1 MPATPDARAAAPA
14 SALVFDHGGRRI
26 GVALAL
32 PVVTTATPITTL
44 LARAGVPDWPAVD
57 RLVAE
62 WQPGALVVG
71 VPYHGASAT
80 PGTSEAAALVFAEAL
95 AARYPLPVTRIDE
108 TLSSVEASDRL
119 RAQRQSGAR
128 RHRVRNGD
136 IDAMAACVIAENW
149 LKTLHPTG
157 PR

>member
-1 MPATPDARAAAPA
+1 MPATPEAGRPG

-32 PVVTTATPITTL
+32 PAVATATPITTL
-44 LARAGVPDWPAVD
+44 LARSGVPDWPALD

-71 VPYHGASAT
+71 VPYHGAAAT
-80 PGTSEAAALVFAEAL
+80 PGTSEAAALGFADAL
-95 AARYPLPVTRIDE
+95 AGRYPLPVTRIDE
-108 TLSSVEASDRL
+108 ALSSAEASDRL

-128 RHRVRNGD
+128 RHRVRTSD
-136 IDAMAACVIAENW
+136 IDAMAACVIAESW
-149 LKTLHPTG
+149 LKTLDPTG
-157 PR
+157 HR